1 MSPRWARLW
10 YAATALCA
18 AAAVALNVVT
28 AVQTPGHFH
37 SGVER
42 AFNTFAFFTIQSNL
56 LVGATALPLALRLER
71 TSMVFRTFR
80 LIALASITVTGI
92 VYHVALSGL
101 LTLGG
106 LHQLAN
112 QLAHTVVP
120 LLAVAGWLAAGPRG
134 QTSARIAW
142 LTPLYPL
149 CWLAFTLIRGAV
161 IGWYPYPFI
170 DVTQLGYAKTIL
182 NCVWVAL
189 LFLGLA
195 AAATALDTCLTSRA
209 AAGEPQAAPAEPR
222 RLGLARGRLLGRR
235 DYAADRRRV

>member
-1 MSPRWARLW
+1 VWW
-10 YAATALCA
+10 TATALCA

-28 AVQTPGHFH
+28 AVQTPGHFPTAT
-37 SGVER
+37 GR

-56 LVGATALPLALRLER
+56 IVGATALLLALRLER
-71 TSMVFRTFR
+71 TSLVFRTFR
-80 LIALASITVTGI
+80 LIALVSITVTGV
-92 VYHVALSGL
+92 VYHVALARL
-101 LTLGG
+101 LTLAG

-120 LLAVAGWLAAGPRG
+120 VLAVAGWLAAGPRG

-142 LTPLYPL
+142 LSPLYPL
-149 CWLAFTLIRGAV
+149 AWLAFTLIRGAV

-195 AAATALDTCLTSRA
+195 AAATALDTRLTSRA
-209 AAGEPQAAPAEPR
+209 AAREPHTTPAEPR
-222 RLGLARGRLLGRR
+222 G
-235 DYAADRRRV
+235 